1 MAEQFLDGADVGTRL
16 QQVRDEAVA
25 QRVRRG
31 RLGDDGGV
39 QRVLEGMAKRLG
51 VQMMAAQHAAAQID

>member
-51 VQMMAAQHAAAQID
+51 VQMMAAQHAAPQID